1 MSTEAVFPD
10 YAFNLQQK
18 EYLQGLF
25 AGIVSSG
32 LKTFVGHLPDGRI
45 TNAPESGLENLAA
58 ERKTTSV
65 QTVHGTPIED
75 LCEQEIW
82 KLEQHGLDT
91 WDKLVVHAEQDKFPG
106 KADTFRFRYHG
117 LFYVAPAQNAFMLRC
132 RIPAGELTSAQMR
145 GLADIAEEWG
155 GGYADITTRAN
166 IQIREIAPRNMVKCL
181 LKLQDIGL
189 TARGSGVDNVRNIT
203 ATPTAGIDR
212 DEWIDTRP
220 FAKAVHHYILNNRDM
235 YDLPRK
241 FNIAFEGGGA
251 ISAVADT
258 NDIGFMAVRVG
269 EGKQV
274 EPGVY
279 FRVELAGITGH
290 QQFAKD
296 SGILVKPGECVAV
309 AAAILRVFS
318 ENGDRTNRKRARL
331 KYLID
336 KWGIPK
342 FIEEVEKKLIF
353 PLVRFPLEQCIQ
365 RVPPLSHGH
374 IGVFRQSQPG
384 LNYVGALITVGR
396 MKPRQMRRLADVAQN
411 YGSGELR
418 LTVWQNLLIPNIPDA
433 FVETVKKNLVKM
445 GFHHEAT
452 SISGGLVACTGNTG
466 CQWAATNTKGQAV
479 LLARHLERKLKLDRP
494 INIHLTGCPNSC
506 AQHYMGDI
514 GLLGAKVK
522 QGGDTVEGYHL
533 VMGGGFG
540 EKQAVARE
548 IFKGVPFNELT
559 GLLEHVL
566 KVYLSKRETGESFV
580 EFTRRH
586 SVKELQELFSK

>member
-1 MSTEAVFPD
+1 MSTEAALPD

-25 AGIVSSG
+25 AGLASG
-32 LKTFVGHLPDGRI
+32 GLRTFIGHLPDGRI
-45 TNAPESGLENLAA
+45 TNIPAPGLENRA
-58 ERKTTSV
+58 EPETSREKTV
-65 QTVHGTPIED
+65 YGTPISD

-91 WDKLVVHAEQDKFPG
+91 WDKLVAHAEQDKFPD

-132 RIPAGELTSAQMR
+132 RIPAGELTSFQMR
-145 GLADIAEEWG
+145 GLADIAEQWG

-166 IQIREIAPRNMVKCL
+166 IQIREIPPWYMVKCI
-181 LKLQDIGL
+181 LKLQEIGL
-189 TARGSGVDNVRNIT
+189 TSRGSGVDNIRNIT
-203 ATPTAGIDR
+203 ATPTAGIDK
-212 DEWIDTRP
+212 DELIDTRP

-235 YDLPRK
+235 YDVPRK

-269 EGKQV
+269 EAKGV
-274 EPGVY
+274 EPGIY

-296 SGILVKPGECVAV
+296 SGILVKPNESVAV
-309 AAAILRVFS
+309 AAAIVRVFV

-342 FIEEVEKKLIF
+342 FVEEVEKKLTF
-353 PLVRFPLEQCIQ
+353 PLVRFPLEQCEQ
-365 RVPPLSHGH
+365 RNVPLSHGH
-374 IGVFRQSQPG
+374 IGVFKQAQAG
-384 LNYVGALITVGR
+384 LNYIGAVITVGR
-396 MKPRQMRRLADVAQN
+396 MKPKQMRRLADVAQN

-433 FVETVKKNLVKM
+433 YVETVKKNLVKM
-445 GFHHEAT
+445 GFHYQST
-452 SISGGLVACTGNTG
+452 TISGGLVACTGNTG
-466 CQWAATNTKGQAV
+466 CQWASTNTKGQAV
-479 LLARHLERKLKLDRP
+479 LLARHLEKKVQLDRP

-522 QGGDTVEGYHL
+522 QGSDTVEGYHV

-540 EKQAVARE
+540 NKQAVARE

-559 GLLEHVL
+559 SLLEHVL
-566 KVYLSKRETGESFV
+566 KTYLSKRKSGESFV

-586 SVKELQELFSK
+586 SVKELQEMFSE

>member
-10 YAFNLQQK
+10 YAFSLQQK
-18 EYLQGLF
+18 EYLQGFF
-25 AGIVSSG
+25 AGLTSG
-32 LKTFVGHLPDGRI
+32 GLRTFVGHLADGRI
-45 TNAPESGLENLAA
+45 TNVPQAGLENQAA
-58 ERKTTSV
+58 EPEPLAGKTV
-65 QTVHGTPIED
+65 YGTPVED

-82 KLEQHGLDT
+82 KLEQHGLDI
-91 WDKLVVHAEQDKFPG
+91 WDKLVAHAEQDKFPD
-106 KADTFRFRYHG
+106 KPDTFRFRYHG

-145 GLADIAEEWG
+145 GLADMAEQWG

-166 IQIREIAPRNMVKCL
+166 IQIREIPPRHMVKCL
-181 LKLQDIGL
+181 LKLQEIGL
-189 TARGSGVDNVRNIT
+189 TSRGSGVDNVRNIT
-203 ATPTAGIDR
+203 ATPTAGFDK
-212 DEWIDTRP
+212 DELIDTRP

-269 EGKQV
+269 EGQEV

-296 SGILVKPGECVAV
+296 SGILIKPNECVAV
-309 AAAILRVFS
+309 AAAILRVFV

-342 FIEEVEKKLIF
+342 FIEEVEKKLTF
-353 PLVRFPLEQCIQ
+353 PLVRFPLDQCIQ
-365 RVPPLSHGH
+365 RVAPLSHGH
-374 IGVFRQSQPG
+374 IGAFQQPQLG
-384 LNYVGALITVGR
+384 LNYIGAVITVGR

-411 YGSGELR
+411 YGTGELR

-445 GFHHEAT
+445 GFHYQSTTLA
-452 SISGGLVACTGNTG
+452 GGLVACTGNTG

-479 LLARHLERKLKLDRP
+479 LLARHLEKKVRLDQP

-522 QGGDTVEGYHL
+522 QGGDTVEGYHV

-540 EKQAVARE
+540 DKQAVARE

-559 GLLEHVL
+559 TLLEHVL
-566 KVYLSKRETGESFV
+566 KTYLSKRKYGESFV

-586 SVKELQELFSK
+586 SVKELQEMFSE

>member
-1 MSTEAVFPD
+1 MSNEAALPD

-25 AGIVSSG
+25 AGLTSG
-32 LKTFVGHLPDGRI
+32 GLRTFVGHLPDGRI
-45 TNAPESGLENLAA
+45 TNVPAPGLENRAA
-58 ERKTTSV
+58 EPEAPKEKTV
-65 QTVHGTPIED
+65 YGTPVED

-91 WDKLVVHAEQDKFPG
+91 WDKLVAHAEQDKFPD

-132 RIPAGELTSAQMR
+132 RIPAGELSSFQMR

-155 GGYADITTRAN
+155 GGYADVTTRAN
-166 IQIREIAPRNMVKCL
+166 IQIREIAPRNMVKCI
-181 LKLQDIGL
+181 LKLQEIGL
-189 TARGSGVDNVRNIT
+189 TARGSGVDNIRNIT
-203 ATPTAGIDR
+203 ATPTAGIDK
-212 DEWIDTRP
+212 DEFIDTRP

-241 FNIAFEGGGA
+241 FNIAFEGGGG

-269 EGKQV
+269 EGKGV

-290 QQFAKD
+290 QQFATD
-296 SGILVKPGECVAV
+296 SGILVKPNEAVAV
-309 AAAILRVFS
+309 AAAIVRVFV

-342 FIEEVEKKLIF
+342 YIEEVEKKLTF
-353 PLVRFPLEQCIQ
+353 PLVRFPLEQCEQ
-365 RVPPLSHGH
+365 RNVPFAHGH
-374 IGVFRQSQPG
+374 IGVFKQAQRG
-384 LNYVGALITVGR
+384 LNYIGAVITVGR
-396 MKPRQMRRLADVAQN
+396 MKPKQMRRLADVAQN

-433 FVETVKKNLVKM
+433 YVETVKKKLVKM
-445 GFHHEAT
+445 GFHYQST
-452 SISGGLVACTGNTG
+452 TISGGLVACTGNTG
-466 CQWAATNTKGQAV
+466 CQWASTNTKGQAV
-479 LLARHLERKLKLDRP
+479 LLARHLEKKVQLDRP

-522 QGGDTVEGYHL
+522 QGSDTVEGYHV

-540 EKQAVARE
+540 NNQAVARE

-559 GLLEHVL
+559 TLLEHVL
-566 KVYLSKRETGESFV
+566 KTYLEKRQSSESFV

-586 SVKELQELFSK
+586 SVKELQEMFSH

>member
-91 WDKLVVHAEQDKFPG
+91 WDKLVVHAEQDKFPD

-251 ISAVADT
+251 ISVVADT

-269 EGKQV
+269 EAKQV
-274 EPGVY
+274 ETGVY

-342 FIEEVEKKLIF
+342 FVEEVEKKLSF

>member
-1 MSTEAVFPD
+1 
-10 YAFNLQQK
+10 
-18 EYLQGLF
+18 
-25 AGIVSSG
+25 
-32 LKTFVGHLPDGRI
+32 
-45 TNAPESGLENLAA
+45 
-58 ERKTTSV
+58 
-65 QTVHGTPIED
+65 
-75 LCEQEIW
+75 
-82 KLEQHGLDT
+82 
-91 WDKLVVHAEQDKFPG
+91 
-106 KADTFRFRYHG
+106 
-117 LFYVAPAQNAFMLRC
+117 
-132 RIPAGELTSAQMR
+132 
-145 GLADIAEEWG
+145 
-155 GGYADITTRAN
+155 
-166 IQIREIAPRNMVKCL
+166 
-181 LKLQDIGL
+181 
-189 TARGSGVDNVRNIT
+189 
-203 ATPTAGIDR
+203 
-212 DEWIDTRP
+212 
-220 FAKAVHHYILNNRDM
+220 
-235 YDLPRK
+235 
-241 FNIAFEGGGA
+241 
-251 ISAVADT
+251 
-258 NDIGFMAVRVG
+258 MAVRVG

-342 FIEEVEKKLIF
+342 FIEEVEKKLTF

-374 IGVFRQSQPG
+374 IGAFRQSQPG

-418 LTVWQNLLIPNIPDA
+418 LTVWQNLLVPNIPDA
-433 FVETVKKNLVKM
+433 FVETVKKNLTKM

-452 SISGGLVACTGNTG
+452 GISGGLVACTGNTG

-522 QGGDTVEGYHL
+522 QGGDTVEGYHV